1 MPDDNQSPTD
11 TNTDANADVNA
22 NANADA
28 SNNAEADLE
37 NNPELANLDL
47 NIPDLNEIE
56 YATPSAYIDPDL
68 PAVPTEAENTEEPEE
83 EEPEE
88 ETIEQTPEQIAE
100 AIKASNVVMAKV
112 AEKIANSRNIL
123 IALSGDPSVDEL
135 AAAICLSEFLD
146 RLGKHAIA
154 IYSGTTPEALNFLN
168 PKDKFENSADVLQ
181 DFVVALN
188 KDKADHLRYK
198 LDGDFV
204 KVFITPYRSKIVS
217 EDLEFSYGDYNVDL
231 VLAMNVANG
240 IDLDDALREY
250 GKIMSD
256 ATVVNI
262 TTGNPGKFGEIE
274 WNNKH
279 ASSISEMI
287 ANLLTS
293 ASGDTKLNSDEATAL
308 LTGIVAA
315 TDRFAKANT
324 FPTTMQVAS
333 TLMDFGADQQLVAA
347 NISDDL
353 DNQFFTFSEA
363 AAKARKDEAE
373 AEAFGSGPMSFDFKP
388 TEEPKDVIEND
399 SSALKI
405 AHGDEK
411 QEDVPSEG
419 SDNVN
424 NDSDS
429 SDSEKIARFDEEKP
443 EESKVSESSE
453 GTSNPEDDK
462 SNEAVSENTA
472 EATEKAEEPG
482 MLDELKATEASLS
495 GVGAETAPEVG
506 QQPVDLSNGIDAA
519 VSAATEANNT
529 ANATMTTPMT
539 NPEMTIPA
547 TGNFDSPNK
556 YSQMLT
562 DALNEPAGGETTP
575 MESALPPANPAASSA
590 PEVTTAEVNGVPEIN
605 YGLNTSDQVLPPP
618 PAPPVDTNSMMPM
631 PSPADVSNTAM
642 PTQEPAAPAP
652 DAFSI
657 PGV

>member
-22 NANADA
+22 NANA
-28 SNNAEADLE
+28 NAGADLE

-56 YATPSAYIDPDL
+56 YATPSAYIDPDIPTT
-68 PAVPTEAENTEEPEE
+68 PAEAENPDEPKEEQ
-83 EEPEE
+83 PEE
-88 ETIEQTPEQIAE
+88 ETIELTPEQIAE
-100 AIKASNVVMAKV
+100 AIKASNLVMAKV

-135 AAAICLSEFLD
+135 SAAICLAEFLD

-154 IYSGTTPEALNFLN
+154 IYSGVMPEALNFLN

-181 DFVVALN
+181 DFVIALN

-198 LDGDFV
+198 LEGDFV
-204 KVFITPYRSKIVS
+204 KVFITPYREKIVS
-217 EDLEFSYGDYNVDL
+217 DNLEFSYGDYNVDL
-231 VLAMNVANG
+231 VLALNVANG

-279 ASSISEMI
+279 ASSVSEMI

-293 ASGDTKLNSDEATAL
+293 ASGDTKLDADEATAL

-324 FPTTMQVAS
+324 FPSTMQVAS

-363 AAKARKDEAE
+363 AAKAKKDEME
-373 AEAFGSGPMSFDFKP
+373 AAMAGSEPMSFDFKP
-388 TEEPKDVIEND
+388 TEEPKEVEDD
-399 SSALKI
+399 GTALQI

-411 QEDVPSEG
+411 QEDVASENSSDNADADSEG
-419 SDNVN
+419 T
-424 NDSDS
+424 
-429 SDSEKIARFDEEKP
+429 DSEKNGKFNDEKPEGTSESGESKEAEEVEKP
-443 EESKVSESSE
+443 EEARDE
-453 GTSNPEDDK
+453 
-462 SNEAVSENTA
+462 TA
-472 EATEKAEEPG
+472 EKPEEPP
-482 MLDELKATEASLS
+482 MMDELKATEASLS
-495 GVGAETAPEVG
+495 GVGAETAPETKD
-506 QQPVDLSNGIDAA
+506 QPVDLSNGIDAA
-519 VSAATEANNT
+519 VSAASK
-529 ANATMTTPMT
+529 ANAVNPAAATASNFAATPVASTSTTT
-539 NPEMTIPA
+539 PEMTIP
-547 TGNFDSPNK
+547 TSGGFDNVNK
-556 YSQMLT
+556 YGQMLE
-562 DALNEPAGGETTP
+562 DALNEPAGGESAP
-575 MESALPPANPAASSA
+575 MESALPPVNPAASSA
-590 PEVTTAEVNGVPEIN
+590 PEVSTAEVSGVPEIN

-618 PAPPVDTNSMMPM
+618 PTPPVDVNSMMPM
-631 PSPADVSNTAM
+631 PSPADGNGAM
-642 PTQEPAAPAP
+642 PTSAPAP
-652 DAFSI
+652 DAFNI